1 MQENS
6 SLWAAGGFARLLQLY
21 FIIFV

>member
-6 SLWAAGGFARLLQLY
+6 ALLAAGGFARLLQLY